1 MLFGQG
7 GSSGDGEK
15 WFDLEFIIKEGQTW
29 IEYSLH
35 TWSERERNSDR
46 FEGSSNEDEY
56 WCNFLRLG
64 KTRVKIDLGY

>member
-1 MLFGQG
+1 MEVER
-7 GSSGDGEK
+7 SGLTWNLSLRKDRHELSMVYVH
-15 WFDLEFIIKEGQTW
+15 DLK
-29 IEYSLH
+29 
-35 TWSERERNSDR
+35 ERNSVR